1 MKTPFRAPALCTCEM
16 LVCPLL
22 KPTCS
27 GPRRPGGW
35 ARGRHRRARP
45 AAAAWPAAARARA
58 RPAWRRARRAWACRR
73 ARAPPRAPPPS
84 ARQATCWVRARGVR
98 PQGHPQ
104 GHPASARGSLPWA
117 HGPPGA
123 RAWACRERRA
133 LPGGRGR
140 AWQCPLA
147 RCCASRREAAAEQP
161 HCWVQ
166 TCFRQ
171 LLQSRDLAL
180 CDGAAQEPTLILLPC
195 RRAGTSV
202 SAASMASARAWR
214 EATPLWDTP
223 LTGFA
228 SSSAGYA
235 SSSARAS
242 NLNPAGHPGRAS
254 STRSP
259 PAPPTC
265 AAAGP
270 ARAGAARAARASP
283 EPAPGGAAPPLPPA
297 DAADRCG
304 SACAFGQA
312 PACQATARGA
322 TPHLLP
328 PPASLNAYRCAS
340 LLRCP
345 RHVCQGHARPERVEH
360 CDQSHAKRAS

>member
-1 MKTPFRAPALCTCEM
+1 MPCCARRRRGRPRLRSARGRPQRSTRTRRRRGARRPHALGRRRRCPAARPRPPWSCPARRRAAGSGSNPRVHVAPPSRRVLQSPRWVGARLHCHGRMKTPFRAPALCTCEM

-147 RCCASRREAAAEQP
+147 RCCASRREAAAKQP
-161 HCWVQ
+161 HCWVY
-166 TCFRQ
+166 TCFGSCCRV
-171 LLQSRDLAL
+171 
-180 CDGAAQEPTLILLPC
+180 GTL
-195 RRAGTSV
+195 R
-202 SAASMASARAWR
+202 
-214 EATPLWDTP
+214 
-223 LTGFA
+223 F
-228 SSSAGYA
+228 
-235 SSSARAS
+235 
-242 NLNPAGHPGRAS
+242 
-254 STRSP
+254 
-259 PAPPTC
+259 
-265 AAAGP
+265 
-270 ARAGAARAARASP
+270 
-283 EPAPGGAAPPLPPA
+283 
-297 DAADRCG
+297 
-304 SACAFGQA
+304 
-312 PACQATARGA
+312 ATAR
-322 TPHLLP
+322 PK
-328 PPASLNAYRCAS
+328 N
-340 LLRCP
+340 
-345 RHVCQGHARPERVEH
+345 RP
-360 CDQSHAKRAS
+360 